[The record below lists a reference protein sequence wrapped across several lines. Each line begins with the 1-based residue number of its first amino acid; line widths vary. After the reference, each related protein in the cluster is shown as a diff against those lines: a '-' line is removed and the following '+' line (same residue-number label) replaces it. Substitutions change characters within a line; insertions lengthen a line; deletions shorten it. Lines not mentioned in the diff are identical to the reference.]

1 MKTLNEFKDKLVSEQ
16 DPLITS
22 KSIFDIKSAND
33 FIERAKT
40 RPIPRELFGEFW
52 FEGEV
57 CILFADTNVGKSILA
72 VQIGNSIST
81 GISTCGLKLGCPPT
95 PVLYFDFELS
105 DKQFET
111 RYSTDYQD
119 HYRFSDNFYRAEINR
134 KNFDEKSYGNFDEFL
149 FHSLEQAVIDSAVKI
164 LIVDNITYLSGDNER
179 AKDALPL
186 MKFLQEL
193 QDKYDLSIL
202 VLAHT
207 PKIDPYKPITNNHLS
222 GSKMLMAFADSSFA
236 IGKSYQESNWRYIK
250 QIKQRNC
257 EEVYG
262 FDNVIV
268 GEIEKISSFLQFS
281 FIGFESEGAQL
292 KVSTGEEV
300 NDRNTTIVELFKT
313 GKTKSEIGRQLGVT
327 EGTVRNILKK
337 NNL

>member
-1 MKTLNEFKDKLVSEQ
+1 METLNEFKDKLISEQ
-16 DPLITS
+16 GQQAKS
-22 KSIFDIKSAND
+22 KSIFDIKPAND
-33 FIERAKT
+33 FIERAKK
-40 RPIPRELFGEFW
+40 RAIPRMLFGEFW

-81 GISTCGLKLGCPPT
+81 GISTCGLNLGCPPT
-95 PVLYFDFELS
+95 PIIYFDFELS
-105 DKQFET
+105 DKQFEN

-119 HYRFSDNFYRAEINR
+119 HFQFHENFLRAEINH
-134 KNFDEKSYGNFDEFL
+134 KNFDDKSLSNFDEIL
-149 FHSLEQAVIDSAVKI
+149 FHSLEKAVLDSNAKI
-164 LIVDNITYLSGDNER
+164 LIVDNITYLNGDNER

-186 MKFLQEL
+186 MKFLQDL
-193 QDKYDLSIL
+193 QDKYGLSIL

-222 GSKMLMAFADSSFA
+222 GSKMLMNFCDSSFA
-236 IGKSYQESNWRYIK
+236 IGVSYQEKSWRYIK

-257 EEVYG
+257 EELYG

-268 GEIEKISSFLQFS
+268 CEIEKVASFLRFS
-281 FIGFESEGAQL
+281 FIGFESENEQL
-292 KVSTGEEV
+292 KCSTGDEK
-300 NDRNTTIVELFKT
+300 NDRNANILDLFSK
-313 GKTKSEIGRQLGVT
+313 GKTKSEIGRQLKVS